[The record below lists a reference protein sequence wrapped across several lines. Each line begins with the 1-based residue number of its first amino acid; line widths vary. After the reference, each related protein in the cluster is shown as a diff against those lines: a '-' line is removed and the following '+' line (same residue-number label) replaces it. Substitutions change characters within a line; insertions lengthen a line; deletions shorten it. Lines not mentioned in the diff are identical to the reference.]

1 MSFLKKLSYLLAKFT
16 ALFII
21 VLSLIT
27 FYKPDLFTWV
37 KGDTQVFII
46 SIIMLSMGMTLDK
59 NDYKVLAQRP
69 LDILIGTVV
78 QYTVMPFVA
87 IAIAKTFDLS
97 PALTLGL
104 VLVGSCPG
112 GVASNIMTF
121 LCKGDVAFSVGM
133 TTVSTLIAP
142 VMTPLLLNYL
152 VGQSVDMNG
161 WAMFKFMLLV
171 TVLPVAVG
179 SMLNITLHHKKWF
192 QDLKALMPGVAVIN
206 FAFIVGGVVA
216 LYGDYFLQ
224 SGLMILFCIVIHNLI
239 GYALGYSSGK
249 LFGMSLA
256 KKKTISLEVG
266 VQNAG
271 LATGLSMKFF
281 PTTPESAVVCAVA
294 CVWHSVAGTIYANF
308 LLWLDKYRNL
318 NEPVQYVEENVLEEG
333 K

>member
-1 MSFLKKLSYLLAKFT
+1 MMSFMIQLSRLLARFT

-21 VLSLIT
+21 LLAAIT
-27 FYKPDLFTWV
+27 FYQPELFTWV
-37 KGDTQVFII
+37 KGDAQIVVL
-46 SIIMLSMGMTLDK
+46 SLIMLSMGMTLGK
-59 NDYKVLAQRP
+59 QDYKILAQRP
-69 LDILIGTVV
+69 FDIFIGTVA
-78 QYTVMPFVA
+78 QYTVMPFLA
-87 IAIAKTFDLS
+87 IFIADSFDLS

-133 TTVSTLIAP
+133 TTVSTILAP

-152 VGQSVDMNG
+152 LGQHVEMNG
-161 WAMFKFMLLV
+161 WAMFTFMLQV
-171 TVLPVAVG
+171 TVLPVVVG
-179 SMLNITLHHKKWF
+179 SVLNMTLHRKTWF
-192 QDLKALMPGVAVIN
+192 RNIRELMPGVAVIN

-224 SGLMILFCIVIHNLI
+224 SGIIILLCIAFHNLI
-239 GYALGYSSGK
+239 GYGLGYLAGK
-249 LFGMSLA
+249 VFGMSLA
-256 KKKTISLEVG
+256 KKKTISIEVG

-281 PTTPESAVVCAVA
+281 PAVPESAVVCAVA
-294 CVWHSVAGTIYANF
+294 CVWHSVAGTVYANF
-308 LLWLDKYRNL
+308 LLWLDKFRKKTAESPAATEL
-318 NEPVQYVEENVLEEG
+318 A